1 MQGEGDQNRSTG
13 IDFGQGNQ
21 IGSLSISGNVA
32 GRDQE
37 ITTTT
42 GAAEGVETR
51 EQLLA
56 VIASLRAEIEQL
68 QEASDGDR
76 EDADDELRKA
86 AEAAEKGDSD
96 RVVQKL
102 DAAQRIMVGLGAAIP
117 AAVKLGEII
126 ATLIPRIPG
135 LG

>member
-1 MQGEGDQNRSTG
+1 MQGDEESNRSTG
-13 IDFGQGNQ
+13 VDFGQGNQ
-21 IGSLSISGNVA
+21 IGPVSISGNVA
-32 GRDQE
+32 GRDLR

-42 GAAEGVETR
+42 EAAEGVETR

-68 QEASDGDR
+68 QEASAGDR